1 MVVTITSFWKI
12 FCYGVKRHHYEKLIG
27 IKELSGLLDL
37 DFFKKYF
44 STDTGTPS
52 KNIPPLD
59 EVNDVEIVYTCREL
73 HFSSSSSRS
82 TEVSTIY
89 DLTLNS
95 ASFSAYYSV
104 ASSIRY
110 QRTD

>member
-27 IKELSGLLDL
+27 IKELSGPDL
-37 DFFKKYF
+37 DCFNNSF